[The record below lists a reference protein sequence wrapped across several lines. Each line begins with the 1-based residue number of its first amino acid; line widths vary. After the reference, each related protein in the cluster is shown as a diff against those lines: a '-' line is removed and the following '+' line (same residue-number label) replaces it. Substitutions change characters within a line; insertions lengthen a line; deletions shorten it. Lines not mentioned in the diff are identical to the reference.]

1 MSTNSTVVIAVLVIF
16 LIVNAII
23 IRLNHKQQDT
33 VDEYAVGGRGLGWLL
48 VCFSYVGSWYVGAIY
63 VGWVASA
70 ADIGMFAQYL
80 GIYSIGGL
88 ITMYMMSS
96 NVWTWGKVYN
106 LDSIAAFIKLR
117 YQNPL
122 FAKFFSLVVIV
133 VDFFWLIVEMVTIG
147 YVVNVATNGAV
158 SFGLGTILG
167 SGFVLAYTYLGGTRA
182 TAFGNLVQ
190 GATFGILGTVVFI
203 FLIFK
208 AYGGPVPLFQML
220 EAHQPQ
226 LLTLDGY
233 EGLWMSSIFTGILG
247 AYVWPQIFNRMYM
260 TNGPMDSKKAVY
272 IAPLLIIVT
281 TFGIIWSGMG
291 LLLLDDI
298 PSNHQYGLFFVANAY
313 GGPVVLGLVG
323 VFAVAASMS
332 TISAVSHACGV
343 MLGEEFICKPDT
355 PEIKRVR
362 ILKTSTISLGI
373 ISMIV
378 AVLDWGQ
385 LNMVALAMYEFII
398 QGFIALF
405 LGVLWKKGNVQ
416 GAFLGM
422 LTGVIIAFLGFFG
435 VDFSWAGGLSAG
447 VVGLIANL
455 IVYLVCAKIYG
466 PMPIADELWEKIK
479 LYDQL
484 GNMVDDGNVS
494 KKVSA

>member
-1 MSTNSTVVIAVLVIF
+1 MNTNSTVVITVLVIF
-16 LIVNAII
+16 LIVNAVI

-33 VDEYAVGGRGLGWLL
+33 VDEYAVGGRGLSWIL

-70 ADIGMFAQYL
+70 ADIGIFAQYL

-117 YQNPL
+117 YQNPA
-122 FAKFFSLVVIV
+122 FARFFSIIIIAVN
-133 VDFFWLIVEMVTIG
+133 FFWLVVEMVTIG
-147 YVVNVATNGAV
+147 YVVSVATNGAI
-158 SFGLGTILG
+158 SFGLGTVIG
-167 SGFVLAYTYLGGTRA
+167 SGFVLVYTFIGGTRA

-190 GATFGILGTVVFI
+190 GATFGILGTIVFI

-208 AYGGPVPLFQML
+208 SYGGPTPLFEML

-226 LLTLDGY
+226 LLSLEGY
-233 EGLWMSSIFTGILG
+233 EGLWMSSILTGILG
-247 AYVWPQIFNRMYM
+247 AYVWPQIFNRMFM
-260 TNGPMDSKKAVY
+260 TKGAMESKKAVY

-281 TFGIIWSGMG
+281 TFGILWSGMG
-291 LLLLDDI
+291 LRLLDNI
-298 PSNHQYGLFFVANAY
+298 PDNHQYGLFFVANAY
-313 GGPVVLGLVG
+313 GGPVILGLVG
-323 VFAVAASMS
+323 CFAVAASMS

-343 MLGEEFICKPDT
+343 MLGEEFICRPDT
-355 PEIKRVR
+355 PEEKRVK
-362 ILKTSTISLGI
+362 ILKASTISLGI

-378 AVLDWGQ
+378 ALFDWGQ

-398 QGFIALF
+398 QGFVSLF

-416 GAFLGM
+416 GAFFGM
-422 LTGVIIAFLGFFG
+422 LAGVIIAFLGFFG
-435 VDFSWAGGLSAG
+435 VSFAWAGGLSAG
-447 VVGLIANL
+447 CVGLIVNL
-455 IVYLVCAKIYG
+455 IVYLVCAKAFG
-466 PMPIADELWEKIK
+466 PMPIAEEMWEKIK
-479 LYDQL
+479 LYDQY
-484 GNMVDDGNVS
+484 GNLVEDNKLPMAS
-494 KKVSA
+494 